1 MKPGM
6 QWLRACAAVC
16 VLAATLA
23 VASPASAAD
32 GDLDTSFSDD
42 GLRTQNRTAGT
53 DVLYDILFLDDGTFI
68 GGGKDHN
75 NLSKATAQRM
85 ANLGYNADGL
95 GNGLYSNPNDRT
107 FWSTITDAIQ
117 EVLLMSDG
125 RVVFV
130 GYAGTNTGGNGGD
143 YDCVAKV
150 HQADGDLDE
159 TGFNA
164 ANDSPGSNLAN
175 AKGRVFVRFS
185 TGNDQ
190 CFAGALQADDKIL
203 VGGAVVNSD
212 WDIALARINTDGT
225 IDTSFGTDGRMT
237 ADLGGSD
244 AIYGIEVQPDGNI
257 VVAGKADGDFFV
269 ARYTTD
275 GELDD
280 TFSSDGIHQFDLG
293 ASNTDVLRGMQ
304 LQSDGKIVVAGYN
317 GSGDWGLARL
327 TTDGAMDT
335 SFGGGDGITITDFG
349 GSSDVA
355 TDLAIAADG
364 KIFVGG
370 YTDDTSDGSA
380 FDMAVARY
388 TTLGVLDTGF
398 SGDGKAT
405 AGWDEDDRAHAIA
418 ITGTGSVLL
427 GGASDAGTDSDWAF
441 AQFLSSL
448 ATAGFTLSGTTASVT
463 EAGSTDTF
471 TVVLDAQPA
480 SDVVISVSSGDT
492 DEATVSP
499 STLTFTSSNWDD
511 TQTVTVTGINDNV
524 DDGNQDTAVTMS
536 VVDASSNDYFDSVSD
551 QAVTV
556 TTVDD
561 DTAGFSLSKTTASVT
576 EGGSTDTFTV
586 VLDTQPLSDVVV
598 AVSSADTSEATVSA
612 PTLTFTSGSW
622 NVPQSVTVTGVDDII
637 DDGDQDTTVTISVDD
652 NNSDNAFDGLA
663 HQTATATTTDND
675 DSASTPVTVGYS
687 ITIGYDDDLYAAL
700 VEAGD
705 AFGDTSETFQRRAI
719 AITDFYL
726 GLLTSSADPMESA
739 PDTNGPNTITSTYTA
754 AEYDDWVTGTTTG
767 FNVDETSGQYM
778 ASYLLVFLL
787 TQVTG

>member
-75 NLSKATAQRM
+75 NLSKANAQRM
-85 ANLGYNADGL
+85 ANLGFNADGPS
-95 GNGLYSNPNDRT
+95 NSLYSNPDDRT

-225 IDTSFGTDGRMT
+225 IDTSFGTDGRVT

-293 ASNTDVLRGMQ
+293 ASNTDVLWGMQ
-304 LQSDGKIVVAGYN
+304 LQSDGKIVVAGHN

-370 YTDDTSDGSA
+370 YTDNTSDGSA
-380 FDMAVARY
+380 YDMAVARY

-405 AGWDEDDRAHAIA
+405 ASWDEDDRAHAIA

-471 TVVLDAQPA
+471 TVVMDAQPA
-480 SDVVISVSSGDT
+480 SDVVISVSSGET
-492 DEATVSP
+492 AEATVSP
-499 STLTFTSSNWDD
+499 
-511 TQTVTVTGINDNV
+511 
-524 DDGNQDTAVTMS
+524 
-536 VVDASSNDYFDSVSD
+536 
-551 QAVTV
+551 
-556 TTVDD
+556 
-561 DTAGFSLSKTTASVT
+561 
-576 EGGSTDTFTV
+576 
-586 VLDTQPLSDVVV
+586 
-598 AVSSADTSEATVSA
+598 
-612 PTLTFTSGSW
+612 
-622 NVPQSVTVTGVDDII
+622 
-637 DDGDQDTTVTISVDD
+637 
-652 NNSDNAFDGLA
+652 
-663 HQTATATTTDND
+663 
-675 DSASTPVTVGYS
+675 
-687 ITIGYDDDLYAAL
+687 
-700 VEAGD
+700 
-705 AFGDTSETFQRRAI
+705 
-719 AITDFYL
+719 
-726 GLLTSSADPMESA
+726 
-739 PDTNGPNTITSTYTA
+739 
-754 AEYDDWVTGTTTG
+754 
-767 FNVDETSGQYM
+767 
-778 ASYLLVFLL
+778 
-787 TQVTG
+787 